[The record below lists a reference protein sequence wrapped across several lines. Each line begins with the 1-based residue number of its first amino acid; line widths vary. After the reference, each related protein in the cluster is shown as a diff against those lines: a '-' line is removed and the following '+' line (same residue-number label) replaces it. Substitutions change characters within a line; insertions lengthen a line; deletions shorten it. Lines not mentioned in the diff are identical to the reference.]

1 MIRILL
7 VDDHPVLRHGMRAL
21 LGTQPDFTVGA
32 DAGSLSEALRAAA
45 THDFDVALVDLDLGT
60 AAPSG
65 IDVTRALR
73 QLTPAPQVIVFT
85 AFDSDAD
92 VVRAAD
98 AGAVGYL
105 VKDSRPDTVFQA
117 IRAAAAGSL
126 GDPLTARQ
134 QRSGTHPDEALTA
147 RELEVLELV
156 AAGLSNREVAR
167 QLVVSEAT
175 VKTHLHHT
183 FVKLRAENRQAAV
196 ATAVHRGLVRITR
209 AGSGNPSDSSEVQ
222 PID

>member
-1 MIRILL
+1 MIRIML

-21 LGTQPDFTVGA
+21 LETQPDFTVGA
-32 DAGSLSEALRAAA
+32 EAGSLSEALRTAAA
-45 THDFDVALVDLDLGT
+45 TEFDVALVDLDLG
-60 AAPSG
+60 AGSPSG

-73 QLTPAPQVIVFT
+73 RSAHAPQVIVFT

-98 AGAVGYL
+98 AGACGYL

-117 IRAAAAGSL
+117 IRSAARESAG
-126 GDPLTARQ
+126 GNIT
-134 QRSGTHPDEALTA
+134 QRLERRSAHPDETLTA

-167 QLVVSEAT
+167 HLTVSEAT

-183 FVKLRAENRQAAV
+183 FTKLGAENRQAAV
-196 ATAVHRGLVRITR
+196 AAAVHRGLVRISR
-209 AGSGNPSDSSEVQ
+209 PSGPTPAEVQ